1 MGGRQQSMRSAAGLR
16 VIEAGEFLSGAYCGL
31 ALSGQGAEVV
41 QVRDGLDRRLDR
53 YESAYFDRGRLTGPG
68 TADLQ
73 GLLPH
78 ADVLLTDL
86 SPGRLRE
93 LGLPASEEDL
103 DAIRPGLVHVAI
115 TSFGLSGSH
124 ADYEREDITDWA
136 GGGLAF
142 VTRRPV
148 DPQGP
153 HFSPVLAPAR
163 QPEQLAGMAAVL
175 ATYAGLRLARG
186 SGRAVLADVCRQE
199 VQVAMAHQAF
209 PNVVWSSEVWG
220 GPAVPFTRV
229 GHLVPT
235 ADGYIYVRAL
245 EDHQWL
251 ALAEW
256 MGIPPEVAS
265 ERTEGVLL
273 HHSDPEAVQYLL
285 EGFCADQRS
294 GDLYTDGQ
302 RRRIPIVI
310 PAQPSDVLASPQL
323 AAREAWV
330 HGELDGAPYR
340 APALPLLEPLSRP
353 DTRAV
358 AVQDLEKE
366 WSSR

>member
-1 MGGRQQSMRSAAGLR
+1 MVSMRSAEGLR
-16 VIEAGEFLSGAYCGL
+16 VIEVGEFLSAAYCGL
-31 ALSGQGAEVV
+31 ALSGQGADVV
-41 QVRDGLDRRLDR
+41 QLREGLDRRLDR

-68 TADLQ
+68 LADLPA
-73 GLLPH
+73 LIAR

-86 SPGRLRE
+86 SPGRLRD
-93 LGLPASEEDL
+93 LGLPACEEDL
-103 DAIRPGLVHVAI
+103 DTCRPGLVHVAV

-124 ADYEREDITDWA
+124 AGYESEDITDWA

-153 HFSPVLAPAR
+153 DFSPVLAPAR
-163 QPEQLAGMAAVL
+163 QPEQLAGMAAVM
-175 ATYAGLRLARG
+175 ATYAGLRLARL
-186 SGRAVLADVCRQE
+186 SGRAVQADISRQE

-209 PNVVWSSEVWG
+209 PNVVWATQVWG

-235 ADGYIYVRAL
+235 ADGYVYIRTL

-256 MGIPPEVAS
+256 MGIAPEAAS
-265 ERTEGVLL
+265 ERVEGVLL

-285 EGFCADQRS
+285 IGFCADQRS
-294 GDLYTDGQ
+294 HDLYEEGQ
-302 RRRIPIVI
+302 RRRVPIVI
-310 PAQPSDVLASPQL
+310 PAQPADVLASPQL
-323 AAREAWV
+323 AARQAWV
-330 HGELDGAPYR
+330 RGDLDGAPFR
-340 APALPLLEPLSRP
+340 APAVPLLEPGSRP
-353 DTRAV
+353 ETRTV
-358 AVQDLEKE
+358 TGPGLEKE